1 MPIQYFMQDLFVCD
15 CNGLVLAGYYAPGK
29 SINYITGT
37 AVRDDGD
44 TYVSTFITGFADHV
58 PVGAEIQVHLSK
70 ALGPAGTDFTR
81 QIKTSFNDMFDL
93 EGNNLGKCKYIN
105 LQEADGQGA
114 WSKEDVPTHNGTYE
128 ITLTYNGQSKKLILV
143 IKA

>member
-1 MPIQYFMQDLFVCD
+1 MAIQYFMQDLFICD
-15 CNGLVLAGYYAPGK
+15 CNGLVLAGYYGPGK

-37 AVRDDGD
+37 AIRDSGD
-44 TYVSTFITGFADHV
+44 ERVATFIAGFSEQV
-58 PVGAEIQVHLSK
+58 PEGAEIQVHLSK

-81 QIKTSFNDMFDL
+81 QAKSSEYDMFDL
-93 EGNNLGKCKYIN
+93 EGNNLGKVKQIN
-105 LQEADGQGA
+105 IQEANGQGN
-114 WSKEDVPTHNGTYE
+114 WGTEDLPTHNGTYE